1 MVSTLLKDI
10 RYALRALRQNPGFAS
25 VAVLSLAL
33 GIGVNTAIFS
43 LLDALLLKPL
53 PVEDP
58 ARLVLLSD
66 PEAAGVSIGSQNGD
80 RSLFT
85 CDEFRSLANRN
96 QVFTSMFGAESNA
109 SRTNASI
116 KGGPREEMRTRLV
129 TGEYFSTLGVKP
141 LVGRFFTTADE
152 TAPGAD
158 PYIVLSYA
166 YWDRRFGRDAGVLG
180 ASIQIQKTFFSV
192 IGVAPPGFFGETVGE
207 TPDVWLPMMMEPL
220 VNPGRD
226 WLHDDPSK
234 VEKVMW
240 LAVAGRLKPGATE
253 QQAEASLNVLFQQ
266 FLKDTAGSNLS
277 EERQKELTNQKIKLH
292 RGDRGASPMRE
303 EFGQPV
309 LVLMAVV
316 GLVLLIACANVANL
330 LLARATARTR
340 EISIRLALGASR
352 GRLITQM
359 LTESVMLSL
368 LGGALGVLLA
378 TWANRLLLRM
388 ASSGPNPVGL
398 NVPLDWRVLGFT
410 AAVSLGTGFLF
421 GLLPALRATRVEI
434 GGTLKDNARGIVGG
448 GGRITLGKVLV
459 ISQVAISLL
468 LLIGAGLFLQTFGNL
483 QKVNLGYPRE
493 KMLLVHVDAIGAGYQ
508 TATRAA
514 LFQSLLERLSSIP
527 GVRAAT
533 FSDNGLFSG
542 SESGDRITV
551 EGYKPQKRGD
561 NSARFDQVGPNY
573 FSVVGIPMLLGR
585 DIGIRDT
592 ATSAKVCVINE
603 TMAKFYFGDRNP
615 IGKHVTDEFPDT
627 RETFEIVGVSK
638 DDRDHR
644 LRGDIPRRFY
654 IPFYQGLGGTPG
666 SANFEIRTFAD
677 PNSLISAV
685 RREIEQVDANLPV
698 SSLVPLGDL
707 VDRTLTQERLIAQLS
722 AFFGVLALTLAC
734 IGLYGVLSYSITR
747 RTNEIGIRIA
757 LGAESGTVLRM
768 VLRET
773 MVVVLA
779 GIVIGIPAAYAG
791 ARAVAS
797 QLYGLSAADPVT
809 IVGATL
815 TLAAVALLAG
825 YLPARRAAKVDPLVA
840 LRYE

>member
-1 MVSTLLKDI
+1 MFPSDRKTANEASSPVK
-10 RYALRALRQNPGFAS
+10 RLRN
-25 VAVLSLAL
+25 LA
-33 GIGVNTAIFS
+33 
-43 LLDALLLKPL
+43 
-53 PVEDP
+53 
-58 ARLVLLSD
+58 
-66 PEAAGVSIGSQNGD
+66 Q
-80 RSLFT
+80 
-85 CDEFRSLANRN
+85 RN
-96 QVFTSMFGAESNA
+96 QVFKSMFGAESNA
-109 SRTNASI
+109 DKTNASI

-141 LVGRFFTTADE
+141 LLGRFFTAADE

-207 TPDVWLPMMMEPL
+207 TPDVWLPMMMQPL

-240 LAVAGRLKPGATE
+240 LTVAGRLKPGATE

-266 FLKDTAGSNLS
+266 LLRSGANLS
-277 EERQKELTNQKIKLH
+277 EERQKELANQKIKLH

-330 LLARATARTR
+330 LLARATARKR

-359 LTESVMLSL
+359 LTESVILSL
-368 LGGALGVLLA
+368 LGGALGVVLA
-378 TWANRLLLRM
+378 MWASRLLLQM

-398 NVPLDWRVLGFT
+398 DVPLDWRVLGFT
-410 AAVSLGTGFLF
+410 AAVSLGTGLLF
-421 GLLPALRATRVEI
+421 GLLPAVRATRVEI

-459 ISQVAISLL
+459 IAQVAISLL

-493 KMLLVHVDAIGAGYQ
+493 RMLLVHVDAIGAGYQ
-508 TATRAA
+508 TATRGA
-514 LFQSLLERLSSIP
+514 LFQSLLERLSSLP

-533 FSDNGLFSG
+533 LSDNGLFSG
-542 SESGDRITV
+542 SESADRITV

-573 FSVVGIPMLLGR
+573 FSVVGIPILLGR

-615 IGKHVTDEFPDT
+615 IGKHITDEFPDT

-666 SANFEIRTFAD
+666 SANFEIRTLAD

-685 RREIEQVDANLPV
+685 RREIEQVDGNLPV
-698 SSLVPLGDL
+698 SSLVPLGEL

-722 AFFGVLALTLAC
+722 AFFGVLALALAC

-757 LGAESGTVLRM
+757 LGAESRAVLRM
-768 VLRET
+768 VLKET
-773 MVVVLA
+773 LVVVLA

-797 QLYGLSAADPVT
+797 QLYGLSAADPIT
-809 IVGATL
+809 IAAATL
-815 TLAAVALLAG
+815 TLAMVALLAG